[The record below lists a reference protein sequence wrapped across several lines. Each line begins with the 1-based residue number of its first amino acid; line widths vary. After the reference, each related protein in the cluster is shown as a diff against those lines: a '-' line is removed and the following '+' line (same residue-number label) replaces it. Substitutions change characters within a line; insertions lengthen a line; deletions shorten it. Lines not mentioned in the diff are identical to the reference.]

1 MVKTIRADFF
11 RVNIQDF
18 EGDFSTLLERAKA
31 LPDNDESR
39 VVEIYKVPFRLQ
51 SSVNVN
57 GICEGELVRIR
68 MTDVPVVASLTG
80 ELEQLELEDD
90 EGIGEETAFLYH
102 QQTRILVLQR
112 NRLGVSAANLAR
124 YFSQLLNLEASI
136 FCDPILAGDAFQRL
150 QEMRLIKKFELRV
163 SGIDRMNIFHDQNLG
178 VEEVIALQEKFCA
191 PNISIELSV
200 GHRRD
205 VSLIADRIKQT
216 ARSFLGFS
224 NDPDGQV
231 RKIEISG
238 KYEDDGPTEVI
249 DLLEYWIREE
259 VVITPA
265 SSRFVSYLERLA
277 ALHQAWDKRSVE
289 ILTLFNQENNQCH

>member
-11 RVNIQDF
+11 RVNVQDF
-18 EGDFSTLLERAKA
+18 EGDFSTLLERVVS

-39 VVEIYKVPFRLQ
+39 VVEIRQVPFRLQ
-51 SSVNVN
+51 SSVNTQ
-57 GICEGELVRIR
+57 GIWEGELVRIR

-102 QQTRILVLQR
+102 QRTRVLILQR
-112 NRLGVSAANLAR
+112 NRLGVSAANFAR
-124 YFSQLLNLEASI
+124 YFSKLLQLDATI

-150 QEMRLIKKFELRV
+150 KEMRLIKKFELRV
-163 SGIDRMNIFHDQNLG
+163 SGIDKMNIFSDKKLG
-178 VEEVIALQEKFCA
+178 VEEVIALQDKFCA

-200 GHRRD
+200 GNRRD
-205 VSLIADRIKQT
+205 ISLIADRIKQT
-216 ARSFLGFS
+216 AKSFLGFS
-224 NDPDGQV
+224 NDHDGQV

-238 KYEDDGPTEVI
+238 KYEDNGPTEVI

-259 VVITPA
+259 IPIDPA
-265 SSRFVSYLERLA
+265 NSRFISYSERLA
-277 ALHQAWDKRSVE
+277 ALYKAWDKRSSE
-289 ILTLFNQENNQCH
+289 LLSIFDS

>member
-57 GICEGELVRIR
+57 GIWEGELVRIR

>member
-11 RVNIQDF
+11 RVNIRDF
-18 EGDFSTLLERAKA
+18 EGDFSTLLEQATA

-39 VVEIYKVPFRLQ
+39 VVNISRVPFRLQ

-57 GICEGELVRIR
+57 GIWEGELVRIR
-68 MTDVPVVASLTG
+68 MTDVPVVASLRG
-80 ELEQLELEDD
+80 DLEQLELDDD

-102 QQTRILVLQR
+102 QQLRVLILQR

-150 QEMRLIKKFELRV
+150 IEMRLIRKFELRV
-163 SGIDRMNIFHDQNLG
+163 SGIDRMNIFHDNNLG

-200 GHRRD
+200 GNRRD
-205 VSLIADRIKQT
+205 TSLIADRIKQT

-259 VVITPA
+259 VEIRPA
-265 SSRFVSYLERLA
+265 NSRFISYEERLSA
-277 ALHQAWDKRSVE
+277 
-289 ILTLFNQENNQCH
+289 